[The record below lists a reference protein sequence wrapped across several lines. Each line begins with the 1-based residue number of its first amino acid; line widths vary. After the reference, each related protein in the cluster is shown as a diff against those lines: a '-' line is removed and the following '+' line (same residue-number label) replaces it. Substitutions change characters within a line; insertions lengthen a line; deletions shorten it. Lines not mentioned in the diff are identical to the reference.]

1 VLGTHQ
7 ITTGELNTTF
17 YWVALNQVRWHAEAK
32 AYFDKKLK
40 EGKTK
45 KHALRCVMKRVA
57 CIVYGMLKSGEAYR
71 G

>member
-1 VLGTHQ
+1 M
-7 ITTGELNTTF
+7 LNHAF
-17 YWVALNQVRWHAEAK
+17 YQVALYHITRHPQSK
-32 AYFDKKLK
+32 AYYEKKLN

-57 CIVYGMLKSGEAYR
+57 CLVYGMLKSGKDYR